1 MADWNSRTVWPR
13 LERGGQGHLPW
24 GDDAGVRRKKGR
36 KRSLKKSP
44 VSRGPGWGERVEEA
58 EGTTRTIWEEEA
70 WKI

>member
-36 KRSLKKSP
+36 KRS
-44 VSRGPGWGERVEEA
+44 
-58 EGTTRTIWEEEA
+58 
-70 WKI
+70 